1 MMENYKEKIDSLI
14 YEVKLLSECKG
25 LSSTIVKS
33 LTSINSRLKDSLA
46 IKLDK
51 KSQEKIITYYRD
63 KLNRI
68 KNSLVKL

>member
-1 MMENYKEKIDSLI
+1 MENYKEKIDSLI